1 MSNKKKGNRPGIRRV
16 GRTCA
21 FQVLYGQSFVK
32 APDTEALKR
41 WIQFNP
47 AVVDQESISAIEFA
61 ENLVLGVVSNRE
73 TLDAVIDEHSQHWK
87 LNRIAKVE
95 LAILRLCLYEMMFTD
110 IPHKAAINE
119 AIELAKGFGDENS
132 KNFING
138 ILDAAARG
146 MGK

>member
-1 MSNKKKGNRPGIRRV
+1 MNSKKKGNRPGIRRV

-32 APDTEALKR
+32 APDTEALKKA
-41 WIQFNP
+41 ILFNP
-47 AVVDQESISAIEFA
+47 AVVDQESASAIEFA
-61 ENLVLGVVSNRE
+61 EDLVLGVVSNRE
-73 TLDAVIDEHSQHWK
+73 SIDAVIDEHSQHWK
-87 LNRIAKVE
+87 LSRIAKVE
-95 LAILRLCLYEMMFTD
+95 LAILRLCLFEMMYTD

-119 AIELAKGFGDENS
+119 GIELAKSFGDENS

-146 MGK
+146 LGK